1 MKQVII
7 ILQVITCIAL
17 VGCIL
22 LQAKGTGL
30 GSTFGGSG
38 EFYST
43 KRGVERIV
51 FIATIILG
59 VLFTSFSLALLL
71 I

>member
-1 MKQVII
+1 MKSVLLIAQ
-7 ILQVITCIAL
+7 AL
-17 VGCIL
+17 VSVLLVVCIL

-38 EFYST
+38 EMYST

-51 FIATIILG
+51 FIGTIVLVVLFGILG
-59 VLFTSFSLALLL
+59 IALL